1 MTEHQAVSRLSEVH
15 RLLLLGVPL
24 HLIVLTF
31 ITGMTLMFLLKIE
44 LARDKMHING
54 KAFLQIKMLRV
65 FNVIILTI
73 DFIIRSVLYI
83 K

>member
-1 MTEHQAVSRLSEVH
+1 
-15 RLLLLGVPL
+15 
-24 HLIVLTF
+24 
-31 ITGMTLMFLLKIE
+31 MTLMFLLKIE